1 LLGRDLVGLER
12 HLKSN
17 EMNSDTA
24 KNKKGTNSKAN
35 LHQAL
40 GGDVEFL
47 NLRGGPGNPN
57 QLHELSLLLE

>member
-1 LLGRDLVGLER
+1 M
-12 HLKSN
+12 K
-17 EMNSDTA
+17 SDTA

-47 NLRGGPGNPN
+47 NLRGGPRNPN